1 MFLDLHAFYFY
12 THVCG
17 NDTIDSV
24 EAKIHEQ
31 EGIPLD
37 QQRLF
42 TRRCHEQYKAFHGL
56 QSLWVVYTWFDLNIN
71 SEKSMCVPT
80 V

>member
-1 MFLDLHAFYFY
+1 MKDKYLFLHTCKKVYKSVYGRLGIYFYFY

-17 NDTIDSV
+17 NDAIDSV

-37 QQRLF
+37 QQRL
-42 TRRCHEQYKAFHGL
+42 
-56 QSLWVVYTWFDLNIN
+56 S
-71 SEKSMCVPT
+71 
-80 V
+80 